1 MLSTSI
7 IVSDLSRAIFAI
19 QALFIANYDVL
30 KILFDIPIKATSELT
45 YPDASGA
52 SNRFNFKQAPD

>member
-7 IVSDLSRAIFAI
+7 IVSNLFRAIFAI

-30 KILFDIPIKATSELT
+30 KILFNDHIKVTSELT
-45 YPDASGA
+45 YPDI
-52 SNRFNFKQAPD
+52 D